1 MGLTGE
7 LFAPALENDVHL
19 QSQRP
24 MDDTAEYIPGITGFA
39 NLIPYRTDKFSVY
52 VKAQPVENAQDG
64 VFSCPHDDCDYT
76 WYDARYEVDQTVT
89 VWVVSTGAPGEAVSR
104 LYGKTEVTLEGA
116 VDIFTQ
122 ATATIALCILSLN
135 LF

>member
-1 MGLTGE
+1 MQEDAG
-7 LFAPALENDVHL
+7 
-19 QSQRP
+19 
-24 MDDTAEYIPGITGFA
+24 YIPGITGFA
-39 NLIPYRTDKFSVY
+39 NLIDIRTDKFSVY
-52 VKAQPVENAQDG
+52 VKAQPLSKDIAGEM
-64 VFSCPHDDCDYT
+64 SCPEDADCDYT
-76 WYDARYEVDQTVT
+76 WYDARYEVGDTVS

-104 LYGKTEVTLEGA
+104 PYGQTEVTLEGA